1 MATRKPSRSASPS
14 PTKPRSTSEATS
26 PLHLTMR
33 DNVVTSDNDNLS
45 SGMSDLVPEKFK
57 DKAQFLDIVQ
67 WNIEWFG
74 ATRSAEKDRNR
85 FDLVVGILEALNSD
99 LFVFQEI
106 AGPSSDGRYEGVLDA
121 VARELRERG
130 AGDYVSYYA
139 SAGGEQRVAMMW
151 DRDWIRAKDE
161 VRDLFPRGHHRAP
174 NGKDAF
180 AGRTPLFGYFA
191 ARIPE
196 PHPAREGEYLGGP
209 GVFPFQAL
217 GVHLKA
223 MPDGHV
229 QRLASSRVLANWL
242 SLEAAQ
248 AGVDS
253 LILGDWNAPPDDPCW
268 KPFHDMEDGQQ
279 ETVKFRQINDPSDF
293 SYLWLQNQ
301 SSKFVSRI
309 DLAAVSLASES
320 KPEEALLGQA
330 IRWKPIEEA
339 IARAGSMTD
348 RRVREVLTEIK
359 ETISDH
365 LPVISR
371 FYLASPGEEL

>member
-1 MATRKPSRSASPS
+1 
-14 PTKPRSTSEATS
+14 
-26 PLHLTMR
+26 
-33 DNVVTSDNDNLS
+33 
-45 SGMSDLVPEKFK
+45 
-57 DKAQFLDIVQ
+57 
-67 WNIEWFG
+67 
-74 ATRSAEKDRNR
+74 
-85 FDLVVGILEALNSD
+85 
-99 LFVFQEI
+99 
-106 AGPSSDGRYEGVLDA
+106 
-121 VARELRERG
+121 
-130 AGDYVSYYA
+130 
-139 SAGGEQRVAMMW
+139 
-151 DRDWIRAKDE
+151 
-161 VRDLFPRGHHRAP
+161 
-174 NGKDAF
+174 
-180 AGRTPLFGYFA
+180 
-191 ARIPE
+191 
-196 PHPAREGEYLGGP
+196 
-209 GVFPFQAL
+209 
-217 GVHLKA
+217 

-268 KPFHDMEDGQQ
+268 KPFHDLEEGQQ

-293 SYLWLQNQ
+293 SYLWLRNQ

-320 KPEEALLGQA
+320 KPDAALLGQA

-371 FYLASPGEEL
+371 FYLASPGEE